1 MPLLIERLLFALV
14 HTAFSS
20 CYYRVA
26 GGFPPEVFYA
36 LPYDDDPYGGCLARI
51 FRFVTYYH
59 ISEML
64 FCNLLMALSPPRWA
78 DADNLSCNFNL
89 YVCLSELLC
98 TVFVLL
104 PIRVG
109 LLGIATFVLA

>member
-78 DADNLSCNFNL
+78 DHVSYNFNL
-89 YVCLSELLC
+89 HVCLSELLC

-109 LLGIATFVLA
+109 LLGLATFVLA

>member
-36 LPYDDDPYGGCLARI
+36 LPYDDDPYGGCLAMI
-51 FRFVTYYH
+51 FRYTTCAH
-59 ISEML
+59 ILMML
-64 FCNLLMALSPPRWA
+64 FWNWDLALSPPVRV
-78 DADNLSCNFNL
+78 DRVSYNFN
-89 YVCLSELLC
+89 VHMCLDYLVRTLLIE
-98 TVFVLL
+98 L

-109 LLGIATFVLA
+109 LLGLATFVLA